1 MRSSHTDR
9 QLVRIAKNRYP
20 DVQGAL
26 ATEWGGT
33 ADSARLHPDT
43 GRQNEVRQEPF
54 RGSIRWATSEEGQV
68 GRCRQAVTDHEGG
81 SPVSQATVLVGSANY
96 LLGPFGSESDLRTWG
111 LDLSKRGGKNA
122 KKRATVAV
130 ARKLAVLLHRLWV
143 TGEVYQPVG
152 YGKQTQAQQPVKLTA
167 N

>member
-9 QLVRIAKNRYP
+9 QLVRIAKRYP
-20 DVQGAL
+20 DVQVLSQPNGVGLLTALVFILTLEDKTRFAKSRSVGAFVGL
-26 ATEWGGT
+26 RPKKDKSGDVDKQLRITKAG
-33 ADSARLHPDT
+33 APFLRRL
-43 GRQNEVRQEPF
+43 
-54 RGSIRWATSEEGQV
+54 
-68 GRCRQAVTDHEGG
+68 
-81 SPVSQATVLVGSANY
+81 LVGSANY